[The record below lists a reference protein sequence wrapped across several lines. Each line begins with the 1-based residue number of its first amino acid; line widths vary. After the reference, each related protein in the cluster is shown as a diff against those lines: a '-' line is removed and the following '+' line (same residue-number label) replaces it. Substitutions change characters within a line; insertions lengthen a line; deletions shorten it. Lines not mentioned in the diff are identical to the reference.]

1 MGLELPPEHC
11 FLPPLIGPLK
21 STVGPLGMLVD
32 SHVLI
37 KVVLGLVRVPV
48 YNARGPGLIPT
59 NIH

>member
-1 MGLELPPEHC
+1 MPA
-11 FLPPLIGPLK
+11 LIGPLK

-37 KVVLGLVRVPV
+37 KVVLGVVRVPV
-48 YNARGPGLIPT
+48 YNAWGPGLIPT